1 VSGDIDAA
9 IEWLRK
15 AHQVH
20 DSFLPW
26 MRQIPLDAFGVTDEP
41 RIEAFFDEIGL
52 P

>member
-1 VSGDIDAA
+1 MSGDIDAA

-15 AHQVH
+15 APQVR
-20 DSFLPW
+20 DPLLPFQ
-26 MRQIPLDAFGVTDEP
+26 RVVPFDAFGFAEEP